1 MKETLSAKKHTKTQI
16 KMTHQEY
23 DELVNSIV
31 EMGYIDRTWYPEEK
45 DVLELA
51 EDPVGQLEFTL
62 WILYSDPERKL
73 TEEQKTVEKSLKD
86 LVENTI
92 IFV

>member
-31 EMGYIDRTWYPEEK
+31 EMGYVDRTWYPDEK
-45 DVLELA
+45 DISRLA
-51 EDPVGQLEFTL
+51 EDPVGHLEFFL
-62 WILYSDPERKL
+62 WVLKSDPDRKL
-73 TEEQKTVEKSLKD
+73 TEEEKKVQKSLEN

>member
-1 MKETLSAKKHTKTQI
+1 
-16 KMTHQEY
+16 MTHQEY

-73 TEEQKTVEKSLKD
+73 TEEQKKVEKSLKD